1 MASRILGIDFGLKR
15 VGYAV
20 SDELRV
26 LATPLEVYK
35 TKSMR
40 QTIDRTVELCKKY
53 SAGLVVIG
61 LPLSMNGED
70 SSATSRVRAFA
81 SVVERVTGLP
91 VALFDER
98 LSTVEGYE
106 LLAEV
111 GYKKNAA
118 DVIDSVSAELILQGY
133 LDTHKK

>member
-1 MASRILGIDFGLKR
+1 MASRILGIDFGLRR
-15 VGYAV
+15 VGFAV
-20 SDELRV
+20 SDELHV

-40 QTIDRTVELCKKY
+40 QTIDRTAELCKKY
-53 SAGLVVIG
+53 SVGLVVIG
-61 LPLSMNGED
+61 LPLSMNGEG
-70 SSATSRVRAFA
+70 SPASARVKAFA

-91 VALFDER
+91 VALKDER

-118 DVIDSVSAELILQGY
+118 DVIDSVSAELILQSY
-133 LDTHKK
+133 LDSDNK